1 MKFWLSTAFSAPHQ
15 HVPLARAAEEA
26 GIFGMTMSDH
36 VFFPQQLRTPYPYTP
51 DGKPIWTPPTP
62 CIRSPC

>member
-1 MKFWLSTAFSAPHQ
+1 
-15 HVPLARAAEEA
+15 
-26 GIFGMTMSDH
+26 MTMSDH

-62 CIRSPC
+62 WPDVWVTIGAMSAVTVGLRFATSVYIAPARDP